1 MKILRLYFYAVHIVI
16 NGRVI
21 VKFGQTTQLNRQN
34 AMSYAVNETAGKL
47 RATINSFD
55 VIYCEDVTDKVLEHI
70 KDGSYTIGTAP
81 NFEKYDDFVRDNF
94 IKKNELHT
102 GSHSYYKRNDVNGG
116 SRELHHYNS
125 SITRHE
131 LTEEWARL
139 MNDFIYG
146 NKKLNSFPPRP
157 YCQVPAIQNIVDY
170 ILYLHK
176 QGIAHLSRKVRR
188 FLLNGKMRFGKCFVT
203 YKVAK
208 EVGYKRILIL
218 TYKPSGV
225 EDNWKDGLDH
235 TDFPNTKFTRAKDMD
250 SVKFDDDF
258 DGIQVI
264 FASFQDA
271 IGEDGNKEKWNEI
284 KNQSIDMLVI
294 DEMHYG
300 SDTKRAQDFLN
311 SLNYKFSLNLS
322 GTPLKALQRGSY
334 NKNQQHHWTYMD
346 EQFAKRNW
354 DYSLGDN
361 PYEWLPELQIKIMKF
376 DKKFKD
382 SFLDEYSN
390 EESPTMEK
398 MFSKSRLIDLFIER
412 QLWGRYGIYLNYDI
426 NHGFA
431 SLPSI
436 KACNNFEKS
445 LKRNPKFN
453 GFDIIN
459 VAGDGENRIDEVK
472 RRISNTSKSITISC
486 GRFDTGST
494 IPPWDYTLM
503 LNNGKSAERYW
514 QTVFRPGTPWKDGD
528 KKTIYSFDF
537 DYNRVLEVVGIYG
550 NVLANNSPKP
560 ITQIIREMLDTMPI
574 HSIGDGNFENVDL
587 DDVLNYFVSN
597 NLSDNLAASSL
608 FIEENI
614 TNDVKLFLEKL
625 TETTSFSTSKQLDK
639 DGEKNGKTFKPNPI
653 SKNPNLKPKEET
665 NYVNKARTL
674 TKRIS
679 GLIYRNKNIINVDSF
694 FDDSDL
700 FESMIGVSTTN
711 FKILLDSGFI
721 DTDELNETITA
732 VNAQMHHI

>member
-1 MKILRLYFYAVHIVI
+1 MNIYSYSTETYRYKRDIHTPNGIVTKYSWFKIGETANEVEIRIQQQDGTSNPESLDELMRWENSKYTDKEIHKILENKLNYKRVRVDKDREWFEFPGGEEEMIRVMNGIV
-16 NGRVI
+16 
-21 VKFGQTTQLNRQN
+21 
-34 AMSYAVNETAGKL
+34 
-47 RATINSFD
+47 
-55 VIYCEDVTDKVLEHI
+55 
-70 KDGSYTIGTAP
+70 
-81 NFEKYDDFVRDNF
+81 
-94 IKKNELHT
+94 T
-102 GSHSYYKRNDVNGG
+102 GS
-116 SRELHHYNS
+116 
-125 SITRHE
+125 
-131 LTEEWARL
+131 
-139 MNDFIYG
+139 
-146 NKKLNSFPPRP
+146 KKLNSFKPRP
-157 YCQVPAIQNIVDY
+157 YCQVPAIQKIVDY
-170 ILYLHK
+170 IKDLHT
-176 QGIAHLSRKVRR
+176 QEIVTLPRRIRR

-208 EVGYKRILIL
+208 EVGYKRIVIF

-225 EDNWKDGLDH
+225 EESWEEDLDH
-235 TDFPNTKFTRAKDMD
+235 TDFPNTRFIKAKNMD
-250 SVKFDDDF
+250 SVKFDDSF

-300 SDTKRAQDFLN
+300 SDTKRAQDFVN
-311 SLNYKFSLNLS
+311 SLNYKFALNLS

-361 PYEWLPELQIKIMKF
+361 PYEWLPELQTKIMKF
-376 DKKFKD
+376 DKKFRD

-398 MFSKSRLIDLFIER
+398 LFSKPQLIDLFIER
-412 QLWGRYGIYLNYDI
+412 QLWGRYGIYLNYNI

-445 LKRNPKFN
+445 LKKNPKFN

-459 VAGDGENRIDEVK
+459 VAGDGEKRIDEVK

-503 LNNGKSAERYW
+503 LTNGKSAERYW

-537 DYNRVLEVVGIYG
+537 DYNRVLEVVGIYA

-560 ITQIIREMLDTMPI
+560 IIQIIREMLDTMPI
-574 HSIGDGNFENVDL
+574 HSIGDGNFENVEV

-597 NLSDNLAASSL
+597 NLSDNLASSYL
-608 FIEENI
+608 FNSENI
-614 TNDVKLFLEKL
+614 TNDVINFLDKL
-625 TETTSFSTSKQLDK
+625 TETTSFSTSKKLDK
-639 DGEKNGKTFKPNPI
+639 DGEKNGKTYKPNPK
-653 SKNPNLKPKEET
+653 SKKPNLKPKGET

-679 GLIYRNKNIINVDSF
+679 GLIYINKNIINADSL

-700 FESMIGVSTTN
+700 FESMIGVTTNN
-711 FKILLDSGFI
+711 FKILLDTGFI
-721 DTDELNETITA
+721 DIDELNETITS
-732 VNAQMHHI
+732 VNLQIHHI

>member
-1 MKILRLYFYAVHIVI
+1 
-16 NGRVI
+16 
-21 VKFGQTTQLNRQN
+21 
-34 AMSYAVNETAGKL
+34 
-47 RATINSFD
+47 
-55 VIYCEDVTDKVLEHI
+55 
-70 KDGSYTIGTAP
+70 
-81 NFEKYDDFVRDNF
+81 
-94 IKKNELHT
+94 
-102 GSHSYYKRNDVNGG
+102 
-116 SRELHHYNS
+116 
-125 SITRHE
+125 
-131 LTEEWARL
+131 
-139 MNDFIYG
+139 
-146 NKKLNSFPPRP
+146 
-157 YCQVPAIQNIVDY
+157 
-170 ILYLHK
+170 
-176 QGIAHLSRKVRR
+176 
-188 FLLNGKMRFGKCFVT
+188 MRFGKCFVT

-225 EDNWKDGLDH
+225 EDNWKDDLDH

-250 SVKFDDDF
+250 SIKFDDDF

-300 SDTKRAQDFLN
+300 SDTKRAQDFVN
-311 SLNYKFSLNLS
+311 SLNYKFALNLS

-354 DYSLGDN
+354 DCSLGDN
-361 PYEWLPELQIKIMKF
+361 PYEWLPELQTKIMKF
-376 DKKFKD
+376 DKKFRD

-398 MFSKSRLIDLFIER
+398 LFSKPQLIDLFIER
-412 QLWGRYGIYLNYDI
+412 HLWGRYGIYLNYNI

-445 LKRNPKFN
+445 LKKNPKFN

-459 VAGDGENRIDEVK
+459 VAGDGEKRIDEVK

-494 IPPWDYTLM
+494 IPSWDYTLM
-503 LNNGKSAERYW
+503 LTNGKSAERYW

-537 DYNRVLEVVGIYG
+537 DYNRVLEVVGIYA

-560 ITQIIREMLDTMPI
+560 IIQIIREMLDTMPI
-574 HSIGDGNFENVDL
+574 HSIGDGNFENVEV

-597 NLSDNLAASSL
+597 NLSDNLASSYL
-608 FIEENI
+608 FNSENI
-614 TNDVKLFLEKL
+614 TNDVINFLDKL
-625 TETTSFSTSKQLDK
+625 TETTSFSTSKKLDK
-639 DGEKNGKTFKPNPI
+639 DGEKNGKTYKPNPK
-653 SKNPNLKPKEET
+653 SKKPNLKPKGET

-679 GLIYRNKNIINVDSF
+679 GLIYINKNIINADSL

-700 FESMIGVSTTN
+700 FESMIGVTTNN
-711 FKILLDSGFI
+711 FKILLDTGFI
-721 DTDELNETITA
+721 DIDELNETITS
-732 VNAQMHHI
+732 VNLQIHHI

>member
-1 MKILRLYFYAVHIVI
+1 MSRLYFYVVHIVI

-21 VKFGQTTQLNRQN
+21 AKFGQTTQLTRQN
-34 AMSYAVNETAGKL
+34 AISFAVNETAGKL

-55 VIYCEDVTDKVLEHI
+55 VIYCEDVTYKALEHI
-70 KDGSYTIGTAP
+70 KDGSYTIGRAP

-116 SRELHHYNS
+116 SREIHYYNLP
-125 SITRHE
+125 ITRHE
-131 LTEEWARL
+131 LTEEWIRL

-146 NKKLNSFPPRP
+146 NKKLNSFSPRP

-225 EDNWKDGLDH
+225 EDNWKDDLDH

-250 SVKFDDDF
+250 SIKFDDDF

-300 SDTKRAQDFLN
+300 SDTKRAQDFVN
-311 SLNYKFSLNLS
+311 SLNYKFALNLS

-354 DYSLGDN
+354 DCSLGDN
-361 PYEWLPELQIKIMKF
+361 PYEWLPELQTKIMKF
-376 DKKFKD
+376 DKKFRD

-398 MFSKSRLIDLFIER
+398 LFSKPQLIDLFIER
-412 QLWGRYGIYLNYDI
+412 HLWGRYGIYLNYNI

-445 LKRNPKFN
+445 LKKNPKFN

-459 VAGDGENRIDEVK
+459 VAGDGEKRIDEVK

-494 IPPWDYTLM
+494 IPSWDYTLM
-503 LNNGKSAERYW
+503 LTNGKSAERYW

-537 DYNRVLEVVGIYG
+537 DYNRVLEVVGIYA

-560 ITQIIREMLDTMPI
+560 IIQIIREMLDTMPI
-574 HSIGDGNFENVDL
+574 HSIGDGNFENVEV

-597 NLSDNLAASSL
+597 NLSDNLASSYL
-608 FIEENI
+608 FNSENI
-614 TNDVKLFLEKL
+614 TNDVINFLDKL
-625 TETTSFSTSKQLDK
+625 TETTSFSTSKKLDK
-639 DGEKNGKTFKPNPI
+639 DGEKNGKTYKPNPK
-653 SKNPNLKPKEET
+653 SKKPNLKPKGET

-679 GLIYRNKNIINVDSF
+679 GLIYINKNIINADSL

-700 FESMIGVSTTN
+700 FESMIGVTTNN
-711 FKILLDSGFI
+711 FKILLDTGFI
-721 DTDELNETITA
+721 DIDELNETITS
-732 VNAQMHHI
+732 VNLQIHHI